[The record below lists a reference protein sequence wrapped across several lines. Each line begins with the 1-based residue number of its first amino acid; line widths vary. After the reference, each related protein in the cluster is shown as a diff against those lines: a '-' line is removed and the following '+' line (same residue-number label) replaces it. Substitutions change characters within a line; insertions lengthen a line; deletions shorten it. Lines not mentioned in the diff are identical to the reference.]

1 MEQSIGGALPVI
13 VAAAAIL
20 IAITV
25 HEFSHGFAAYLQGD
39 MTARDAG
46 RLTLNPIAHIDLVG
60 TILIPGILILSGSPF
75 LVGWA
80 KPVPFNPHHLKNGR
94 FGAFL
99 VGLAG
104 PVSNFLMFVAAGL
117 LLKVFFPFFPP
128 TNFLIVFL
136 ANVLVINL
144 ILGIFNLIPVA
155 PLDGSKILFNLL
167 PVRFDRIAEKLDHWG
182 PYLLIL
188 LLVLENSYPT
198 FGRLINVLLAATGR
212 VLNLPL

>member
-1 MEQSIGGALPVI
+1 MEQAIGGVLPI
-13 VAAAAIL
+13 VVSATAIL
-20 IAITV
+20 LAITV

-46 RLTLNPIAHIDLVG
+46 RLTLNPIAHIDPVG
-60 TILIPGILILSGSPF
+60 TILIPGLLILSGSPF

-80 KPVPFNPHHLKNGR
+80 KPVPFNPHHLKSGR

-104 PVSNFLMFVAAGL
+104 PLSNFLMFVVAGL
-117 LLKVFFPFFPP
+117 LLKIFFPVLPA

-136 ANVLVINL
+136 AQVLVVNL
-144 ILGIFNLIPVA
+144 ILGIFNLIPIA

-167 PVRFDRIAEKLDHWG
+167 PPRFDTIAEKLDRWG

-188 LLVLENSYPT
+188 LLVLENSFPI
-198 FGRLINVLLAATGR
+198 FGRVIQFLLLQTGTI
-212 VLNLPL
+212 LNLPL